1 MLLADDVKE
10 WLLQGCSCSM
20 DSEWVLTC
28 SKVTTSHTHI
38 YVAYLLGRKQP
49 FEIDSPACLTL
60 LPNLWLTHSHAFNL
74 FKVPPSCLNW
84 CLPCEALKWG
94 LLISPHH
101 SCPRVGSR
109 VMVASSSSLLFP
121 DPDSFS
127 LMTKALSWGSCH
139 WTHSCCCSHLLIS
152 WPFTGDCDTW
162 WLPLFQTHQSLGTWV
177 FIKTAHPIPHFC
189 TLTSV
194 SLTFRVFGHPHFY
207 PATSWTSPPL
217 PELSWLIPKK
227 LHLWK

>member
-1 MLLADDVKE
+1 M
-10 WLLQGCSCSM
+10 
-20 DSEWVLTC
+20 
-28 SKVTTSHTHI
+28 TSHTHI

-49 FEIDSPACLTL
+49 FETDLPSCLTL

-74 FKVPPSCLNW
+74 FKVPPTCLNW
-84 CLPCEALKWG
+84 CLPHEALKWG

-139 WTHSCCCSHLLIS
+139 WTHSLLLLSFTDLLAIHWRLWHLVA
-152 WPFTGDCDTW
+152 PP
-162 WLPLFQTHQSLGTWV
+162 LPDSPQSLGTWV

-189 TLTSV
+189 TSTSV

-217 PELSWLIPKK
+217 PELFWLIPKK